1 MRECQSFRLLLEPIL
16 PFAPSGL
23 TSLFPALQFQREG
36 EPCKCYEQ
44 VPRTATEP
52 GARELCDNCGKA
64 TPDLRRSCDNPACPL
79 GGGDICLDCL
89 NGESRWSGKPA
100 VSASPLAAEHC

>member
-1 MRECQSFRLLLEPIL
+1 MREGQSFRLLLEPIL

-23 TSLFPALQFQREG
+23 TSLFTALQFQ
-36 EPCKCYEQ
+36 
-44 VPRTATEP
+44 
-52 GARELCDNCGKA
+52 RELCDNCGKA

-100 VSASPLAAEHC
+100 VGASPLAAEHC